1 MAGSEKP
8 KTFEELLEE
17 KMEAEQALGV
27 ENNKNEDTVP
37 KKQFL
42 KRKKPTYVPP
52 SKPETK
58 QYKYY
63 TEAITKS

>member
-1 MAGSEKP
+1 MAGSEGP

-27 ENNKNEDTVP
+27 DNKTDDGVP

-42 KRKKPTYVPP
+42 KRKKPAYAPP
-52 SKPETK
+52 SKPEIK
-58 QYKYY
+58 
-63 TEAITKS
+63 